1 MSVSSKST
9 NLVKFNEKKNKLPIK
24 FNPNDVNQ
32 ALELVDKDLILKN
45 RDEVNDIVANWFK
58 KYDGKTILKKFKN
71 AGITASPIYSI
82 KDIYN
87 DENLKS
93 RNVIVQLPDD
103 DTHFSY
109 HHNIHPRLS
118 TTPGKFRYKAPKL
131 GEHSEEILHS
141 FGFDKNKIKE
151 LKNKNIIW
159 K

>member
-1 MSVSSKST
+1 M
-9 NLVKFNEKKNKLPIK
+9 
-24 FNPNDVNQ
+24 
-32 ALELVDKDLILKN
+32 
-45 RDEVNDIVANWFK
+45 ANWFK

-141 FGFDKNKIKE
+141 FGFDKNTIKE
-151 LKNKNIIW
+151 FKKNNII
-159 K
+159 